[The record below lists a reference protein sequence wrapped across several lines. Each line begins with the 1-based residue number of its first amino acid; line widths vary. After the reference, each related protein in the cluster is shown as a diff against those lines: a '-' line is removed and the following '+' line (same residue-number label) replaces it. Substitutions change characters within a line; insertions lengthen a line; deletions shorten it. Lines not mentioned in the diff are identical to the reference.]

1 MLFDVTI
8 QSWVGF
14 REPSLIQDF
23 ERLQAFLSIRYAVYL
38 CTEINREIDRQFNI
52 GRYFNSEQI
61 LIRDIHYPLQ
71 MDVLNFD
78 KLGGIHILQYDKLKH
93 DRDIAYETR
102 VISDYENLY
111 QYNSVIKSILQ
122 KVNQYINNGYTILDQ
137 NSGGSYKVVI
147 NRGISGK
154 SNILKGLQSQVIS
167 KPEIYKTDDVIS
179 NNKIQIYSGNL
190 ENCKRYM
197 DYISS
202 KPVRMLLYL
211 GLISQNLNNRY
222 NWRYVPTLQSLQRAN
237 IDNINNLFNQEE
249 LKIIDEYISDFIEHK
264 TLQEKKLDKLKELYY
279 HIVKLAITF
288 ELCIEAVQEYLEHDK
303 IVEAVVM
310 SKGLYWM
317 IQQELSNKALLKG
330 IRLSKELEIYESYDI
345 LQELL
350 NTIQSRDA
358 SSTNIEYTAG
368 LYAKLLNAC
377 KLINKL

>member
-23 ERLQAFLSIRYAVYL
+23 ERMQTFLSVRYAVYL
-38 CTEINREIDRQFNI
+38 STEINGKTDKW
-52 GRYFNSEQI
+52 FNSEQI

-71 MDVLNFD
+71 NDVLDFD
-78 KLGGIHILQYDKLKH
+78 KLGGIHILQYDKLKNT
-93 DRDIAYETR
+93 RDIAYETR

-111 QYNSVIKSILQ
+111 QYNFLIESILQ
-122 KVNQYINNGYTILDQ
+122 KVNQYINNGYTVPYQ
-137 NSGGSYKVVI
+137 NRDRSYKVVI

-167 KPEIYKTDDVIS
+167 EPEIYKIDDVIS

-190 ENCKRYM
+190 EDCKRYV

-211 GLISQNLNNRY
+211 GLISQNLNNGY
-222 NWRYVPTLQSLQRAN
+222 NWRYVPTLQNLQRAN
-237 IDNINNLFNQEE
+237 IDNITKLFSQEE
-249 LKIIDEYISDFIEHK
+249 LKLIDEYISDFVEHK
-264 TLQEKKLDKLKELYY
+264 TLQDKKLDKLKELYM
-279 HIVKLAITF
+279 HMAKVVMTF
-288 ELCIEAVQEYLEHDK
+288 KPCIAAVQQYLEHEE
-303 IVEAVVM
+303 IVNAVVM
-310 SKGLYWM
+310 SAGLYCM

-330 IRLSKELEIYESYDI
+330 IRLSKELEIYESCDI

-350 NTIQSRDA
+350 NTIQDRDI
-358 SSTNIEYTAG
+358 SSTSIDDTID
-368 LYAKLLNAC
+368 LYARLLDAC
-377 KLINKL
+377 ELINKL

>member
-23 ERLQAFLSIRYAVYL
+23 ERLQTFLSIRYAVYL
-38 CTEINREIDRQFNI
+38 CTEINRNIDRQ
-52 GRYFNSEQI
+52 FNSEQI

-71 MDVLNFD
+71 NDVLNFD
-78 KLGGIHILQYDKLKH
+78 KLGGIHILQYDKLK
-93 DRDIAYETR
+93 DTSDIAYETR

-111 QYNSVIKSILQ
+111 QYNFLIKSILQ
-122 KVNQYINNGYTILDQ
+122 KVNQYINVGYTVPDQ
-137 NSGGSYKVVI
+137 NRDRSYKVVI

-190 ENCKRYM
+190 ENCKRYV

-222 NWRYVPTLQSLQRAN
+222 NWRYVPTLQNLQRAN
-237 IDNINNLFNQEE
+237 IANITSLFSQEE

-264 TLQEKKLDKLKELYY
+264 TLQEKKLDKLKELYC
-279 HIVKLAITF
+279 HIAKIVITF
-288 ELCIEAVQEYLEHDK
+288 KPCIAAVQQYLEREE
-303 IVEAVVM
+303 IVNAVVM
-310 SKGLYWM
+310 STGLYCM

-330 IRLSKELEIYESYDI
+330 IRLSKELEIYESCDI

-350 NTIQSRDA
+350 NTIQGRDA

-368 LYAKLLNAC
+368 LYARLLDAC
-377 KLINKL
+377 ELINKL

>member
-1 MLFDVTI
+1 MLCDVTI

-23 ERLQAFLSIRYAVYL
+23 ERIQTFSSIRYAVYL
-38 CTEINREIDRQFNI
+38 CTEINRKIDKW
-52 GRYFNSEQI
+52 FNSEQI

-71 MDVLNFD
+71 SDVLNFN

-93 DRDIAYETR
+93 TRDITYETR
-102 VISDYENLY
+102 VISDSENLY
-111 QYNSVIKSILQ
+111 QYNFVIKSILQ
-122 KVNQYINNGYTILDQ
+122 KVNQYINNRYTVLDQ
-137 NSGGSYKVVI
+137 NRDRSYKVVI

-167 KPEIYKTDDVIS
+167 KPEIYKTEDVIS

-190 ENCKRYM
+190 EDCKRYV

-211 GLISQNLNNRY
+211 GLISQNLNNEY
-222 NWRYVPTLQSLQRAN
+222 NWRYVPTLQSLKRAN
-237 IDNINNLFNQEE
+237 IDNINSLFSQEE
-249 LKIIDEYISDFIEHK
+249 LKIIDEYISDFLEHK
-264 TLQEKKLDKLKELYY
+264 TLQEKKLDKLKELYM
-279 HIVKLAITF
+279 HMTKVVITF
-288 ELCIEAVQEYLEHDK
+288 KPCIAAVQQYLEHEE
-303 IVEAVVM
+303 IINAVVM
-310 SKGLYWM
+310 SKGLYSV

-330 IRLSKELEIYESYDI
+330 IRLSKELENYESYAV

-350 NTIQSRDA
+350 NTIQGRDA
-358 SSTNIEYTAG
+358 NSTNIEYTAG
-368 LYAKLLNAC
+368 LYARLLDAC

>member
-23 ERLQAFLSIRYAVYL
+23 EILQTSFSIRYAVYL
-38 CTEINREIDRQFNI
+38 CTEINRKIDRRFN
-52 GRYFNSEQI
+52 GEQI
-61 LIRDIHYPLQ
+61 LIRDIHYPIQ
-71 MDVLNFD
+71 NDVLNFD
-78 KLGGIHILQYDKLKH
+78 KLGGIHILQYDKLKQG
-93 DRDIAYETR
+93 RGIAYETR

-111 QYNSVIKSILQ
+111 QYNFVIKSILQ
-122 KVNQYINNGYTILDQ
+122 KVNQYINNGYTVPNQ
-137 NSGGSYKVVI
+137 TKGGSYKVVI

-179 NNKIQIYSGNL
+179 NNKIQIYSGTL

-211 GLISQNLNNRY
+211 ELISQNLNNKY
-222 NWRYVPTLQSLQRAN
+222 NWRYVPRLQNLQRAN
-237 IDNINNLFNQEE
+237 IDNINNLFSQEE
-249 LKIIDEYISDFIEHK
+249 LKIIDKYISDFVEHK
-264 TLQEKKLDKLKELYY
+264 TLQEKKLDKLKELYM
-279 HIVKLAITF
+279 HMVRMMITF
-288 ELCIEAVQEYLEHDK
+288 KPCIEAIQEYLEREE
-303 IVEAVVM
+303 IINAVVM
-310 SKGLYWM
+310 SVGLYCM
-317 IQQELSNKALLKG
+317 IQQELSSKTLLKG

-350 NTIQSRDA
+350 NTIQGRNA
-358 SSTNIEYTAG
+358 SSTDIEYTAV

>member
-23 ERLQAFLSIRYAVYL
+23 EILQTYISIRYAVYL
-38 CTEINREIDRQFNI
+38 CTEINRKVDRQFNI
-52 GRYFNSEQI
+52 EQI
-61 LIRDIHYPLQ
+61 LIRDIHYPIQ
-71 MDVLNFD
+71 SDVLNFD

-93 DRDIAYETR
+93 DRNIAYETR
-102 VISDYENLY
+102 VISDSENLY

-122 KVNQYINNGYTILDQ
+122 KVNQYINGGYTVPDQ
-137 NSGGSYKVVI
+137 NRDRSYKVVI
-147 NRGISGK
+147 NRGIFGK

-190 ENCKRYM
+190 ENCKRYV

-222 NWRYVPTLQSLQRAN
+222 NWRYVPTLQNLQRAN
-237 IDNINNLFNQEE
+237 IDDITNMFNQEE
-249 LKIIDEYISDFIEHK
+249 LKIIDEYISDFVEHK
-264 TLQEKKLDKLKELYY
+264 TLQEKKLDKLKELYM
-279 HIVKLAITF
+279 HMVGMMITL
-288 ELCIEAVQEYLEHDK
+288 ETCIEAMQEYLEHNK

-310 SKGLYWM
+310 SKGLYSV

-330 IRLSKELEIYESYDI
+330 IRLSKELENYESYAV

-350 NTIQSRDA
+350 NTIQSRDV

>member
-23 ERLQAFLSIRYAVYL
+23 ERLQTFSSIRYAVYL
-38 CTEINREIDRQFNI
+38 CTEVNRKTDRQ
-52 GRYFNSEQI
+52 FNSEQI
-61 LIRDIHYPLQ
+61 LIRDILYPIQ
-71 MDVLNFD
+71 SDVLNFD

-93 DRDIAYETR
+93 DRGIAYETR
-102 VISDYENLY
+102 VISDSENLY
-111 QYNSVIKSILQ
+111 QYNFVIKSILQ
-122 KVNQYINNGYTILDQ
+122 KVNQYINNGYTALDQ
-137 NSGGSYKVVI
+137 NRGGSYKVVI

-167 KPEIYKTDDVIS
+167 EPEIYKINDVIS
-179 NNKIQIYSGNL
+179 NNKIQIYSGSL
-190 ENCKRYM
+190 EDCKRYM

-222 NWRYVPTLQSLQRAN
+222 NWRYIPTLQNLQRAN
-237 IDNINNLFNQEE
+237 TDNINSLFSQEE
-249 LKIIDEYISDFIEHK
+249 LKLIDEYISDFIEHK
-264 TLQEKKLDKLKELYY
+264 TLQEKKLDKLKELYM
-279 HIVKLAITF
+279 HMVGMMITL
-288 ELCIEAVQEYLEHDK
+288 ETCIEAMQEYLEHDK

-310 SKGLYWM
+310 SKGLYSV

-350 NTIQSRDA
+350 NTIQDRDV
-358 SSTNIEYTAG
+358 SSTSIEYTVD
-368 LYAKLLNAC
+368 LYARLLNAC

>member
-23 ERLQAFLSIRYAVYL
+23 ESLQTSFSIRYAVYL
-38 CTEINREIDRQFNI
+38 CTEINRKIDR
-52 GRYFNSEQI
+52 RFNSEQI

-71 MDVLNFD
+71 NDVLNFD
-78 KLGGIHILQYDKLKH
+78 KLGGIHILQYDKLKR
-93 DRDIAYETR
+93 DRNIAYETR
-102 VISDYENLY
+102 VISDSENLY

-122 KVNQYINNGYTILDQ
+122 KVNQYINGGYTVPDQ
-137 NSGGSYKVVI
+137 NRDRSYKVVI
-147 NRGISGK
+147 NRGIFGK

-190 ENCKRYM
+190 ENCKRYV

-222 NWRYVPTLQSLQRAN
+222 NWRYVPTLQNLQRAN
-237 IDNINNLFNQEE
+237 IDDINNLFSQEE

-288 ELCIEAVQEYLEHDK
+288 EPCITEVQQYLEREE
-303 IVEAVVM
+303 IINAIVM
-310 SKGLYWM
+310 SAGLYCI

-330 IRLSKELEIYESYDI
+330 IRLSKELENYESYAV

-377 KLINKL
+377 KLVNKL

>member
-23 ERLQAFLSIRYAVYL
+23 ERLQTFLSIRYAVYL
-38 CTEINREIDRQFNI
+38 CTEINRKIDRQ
-52 GRYFNSEQI
+52 FNSEQI

-71 MDVLNFD
+71 NDVLNFD

-93 DRDIAYETR
+93 SRGIAYETR

-111 QYNSVIKSILQ
+111 QYSFLIESILQ
-122 KVNQYINNGYTILDQ
+122 KVNQYINNGYTVPDQ
-137 NSGGSYKVVI
+137 NRDRSYKVVI

-167 KPEIYKTDDVIS
+167 EPEIYKIDDVIS

-190 ENCKRYM
+190 EDCKRYM

-222 NWRYVPTLQSLQRAN
+222 NWRYVPTLQNLQKAN
-237 IDNINNLFNQEE
+237 IDNITNLFSQEE
-249 LKIIDEYISDFIEHK
+249 LKLIDEYISDFIEHK
-264 TLQEKKLDKLKELYY
+264 TLQDKKLDKLKELYM
-279 HIVKLAITF
+279 HMVRMMITL
-288 ELCIEAVQEYLEHDK
+288 EPCIEAMQEYLEHDK

-310 SKGLYWM
+310 STGLYSV
-317 IQQELSNKALLKG
+317 IQQELSNKAVLKG
-330 IRLSKELEIYESYDI
+330 IRLSKELEIYESCDI

-350 NTIQSRDA
+350 NTIQDRDE
-358 SSTNIEYTAG
+358 SSTNIEYTVD
-368 LYAKLLNAC
+368 LYARLLDAC

>member
-23 ERLQAFLSIRYAVYL
+23 ERLQTFSSIRYAVYL
-38 CTEINREIDRQFNI
+38 CTEINRKTDRQ
-52 GRYFNSEQI
+52 FNSEQI
-61 LIRDIHYPLQ
+61 LIRDILYPIQ
-71 MDVLNFD
+71 SDVLNFD

-93 DRDIAYETR
+93 DRGIAYETR
-102 VISDYENLY
+102 VISDSENLY
-111 QYNSVIKSILQ
+111 QYNFVIKSILQ
-122 KVNQYINNGYTILDQ
+122 KVNQYINNGYTALDQ
-137 NSGGSYKVVI
+137 NRGGSYKVVI

-167 KPEIYKTDDVIS
+167 EPEIYKINDVIS
-179 NNKIQIYSGNL
+179 NNKIQIYSGSL
-190 ENCKRYM
+190 EDCKRYM

-222 NWRYVPTLQSLQRAN
+222 NWRYIPTLQNLQRAN
-237 IDNINNLFNQEE
+237 TDNINSLFSQEE
-249 LKIIDEYISDFIEHK
+249 LKLIDEYISDFIEHK
-264 TLQEKKLDKLKELYY
+264 TLQEKKLDKLKELYM
-279 HIVKLAITF
+279 HMVGMMITL
-288 ELCIEAVQEYLEHDK
+288 ETCIEAMQEYLEHDK

-310 SKGLYWM
+310 SKGLYSV

-350 NTIQSRDA
+350 NTIQDRDV
-358 SSTNIEYTAG
+358 SSTSIEYTVD
-368 LYAKLLNAC
+368 LYARLLNAC

>member
-23 ERLQAFLSIRYAVYL
+23 ERIQTFSSIRYAVYL
-38 CTEINREIDRQFNI
+38 CTEINREIDRQFN
-52 GRYFNSEQI
+52 SEQI

-71 MDVLNFD
+71 GDVLNFN
-78 KLGGIHILQYDKLKH
+78 KLGGLHILQYDKLKH
-93 DRDIAYETR
+93 ARGIAYETR
-102 VISDYENLY
+102 VISDSENLY
-111 QYNSVIKSILQ
+111 QYNFVIKSILQ
-122 KVNQYINNGYTILDQ
+122 KVNQYINNGYTVLDQ
-137 NSGGSYKVVI
+137 NRGGSYKVVI

-154 SNILKGLQSQVIS
+154 SNILKGLQSQVMS
-167 KPEIYKTDDVIS
+167 EPEIYKIDDVIS

-190 ENCKRYM
+190 EDCKRYM

-211 GLISQNLNNRY
+211 GLMSQNLNNKY
-222 NWRYVPTLQSLQRAN
+222 NWRYVPTLQNLQRAN
-237 IDNINNLFNQEE
+237 IDNITKLFSQEE

-264 TLQEKKLDKLKELYY
+264 TLQEKKLDKLKELYM
-279 HIVKLAITF
+279 HMVRMMIALET
-288 ELCIEAVQEYLEHDK
+288 CIEAMQEYLEHDK

-310 SKGLYWM
+310 SKGLYSVT
-317 IQQELSNKALLKG
+317 QQELSNKALLKG
-330 IRLSKELEIYESYDI
+330 IRLSKELENCESYAV

-350 NTIQSRDA
+350 NTIQGRDA
-358 SSTNIEYTAG
+358 SSTNIEYTVG
-368 LYAKLLNAC
+368 LYARLLDAC

>member
-23 ERLQAFLSIRYAVYL
+23 ERIQTFSSMRYTVYL
-38 CTEINREIDRQFNI
+38 CTEINRKTDRQFNI
-52 GRYFNSEQI
+52 DRQFNSEQI

-71 MDVLNFD
+71 CDVLNFD

-93 DRDIAYETR
+93 TRDIAYETR

-111 QYNSVIKSILQ
+111 QYSFVIKSILQ
-122 KVNQYINNGYTILDQ
+122 KVNQYINNGYTVLDQ
-137 NSGGSYKVVI
+137 NRDRSYKVVI

-167 KPEIYKTDDVIS
+167 EPEIYKINDVIS

-190 ENCKRYM
+190 EDCKRYM

-211 GLISQNLNNRY
+211 GLISQNLNNEY
-222 NWRYVPTLQSLQRAN
+222 NWRYVPTLQNLQMAN
-237 IDNINNLFNQEE
+237 IDNITKLFSQEE
-249 LKIIDEYISDFIEHK
+249 LKLIDEYISDFIEHK
-264 TLQEKKLDKLKELYY
+264 TLQEKKLDKLKELYT
-279 HIVKLAITF
+279 HMVGMMITL
-288 ELCIEAVQEYLEHDK
+288 EPCIEAMQQYLENDE
-303 IVEAVVM
+303 IVNAIVM
-310 SKGLYWM
+310 SKGLYSV

-330 IRLSKELEIYESYDI
+330 IRLSKELEIYESCDI

-350 NTIQSRDA
+350 NTIQGRDA
-358 SSTNIEYTAG
+358 SSTSIEYTVG
-368 LYAKLLNAC
+368 LYARLLDAC
-377 KLINKL
+377 ELINKL

>member
-14 REPSLIQDF
+14 RESSLIQDF
-23 ERLQAFLSIRYAVYL
+23 EKLQTFLSIRYAVYL
-38 CTEINREIDRQFNI
+38 CTEINRNIDRQFNI
-52 GRYFNSEQI
+52 EQI
-61 LIRDIHYPLQ
+61 LIRDIHYLLQ
-71 MDVLNFD
+71 NDVLNFD

-102 VISDYENLY
+102 VISDSENLY
-111 QYNSVIKSILQ
+111 QYNFVIKSILQ
-122 KVNQYINNGYTILDQ
+122 KVNQYINGGCTVLDQ
-137 NSGGSYKVVI
+137 NRDRSYKVVI

-167 KPEIYKTDDVIS
+167 KPEVYKTDDVIS

-190 ENCKRYM
+190 EDCKRYV

-222 NWRYVPTLQSLQRAN
+222 NWRYVPTLQNLQRAN
-237 IDNINNLFNQEE
+237 IVNITSLFSQEE

-264 TLQEKKLDKLKELYY
+264 TLQEKKLDKLKELYN
-279 HIVKLAITF
+279 HMVGMMITLEPCVKAL
-288 ELCIEAVQEYLEHDK
+288 QQYLEHEE
-303 IVEAVVM
+303 IVNAVVM
-310 SKGLYWM
+310 SAGLYCM

-330 IRLSKELEIYESYDI
+330 IRLSKELEIYESYTI

-350 NTIQSRDA
+350 NTIQDKDVSSA
-358 SSTNIEYTAG
+358 SIEYTVG
-368 LYAKLLNAC
+368 LYAKLLDAC
-377 KLINKL
+377 ELINKL

>member
-23 ERLQAFLSIRYAVYL
+23 ERLQTFSSIRYAVYL
-38 CTEINREIDRQFNI
+38 CTEINRKTDRQ
-52 GRYFNSEQI
+52 FNSEQI
-61 LIRDIHYPLQ
+61 LIRDILYPIQ
-71 MDVLNFD
+71 SDVLNFD

-93 DRDIAYETR
+93 DRGIAYETR
-102 VISDYENLY
+102 VISDSENLY
-111 QYNSVIKSILQ
+111 QYNFVIKSILQ
-122 KVNQYINNGYTILDQ
+122 KVNQYINNGYTALDQ
-137 NSGGSYKVVI
+137 NRGGSYKVVI

-167 KPEIYKTDDVIS
+167 EPEIYKINDVIS

-190 ENCKRYM
+190 EDCKRYV

-222 NWRYVPTLQSLQRAN
+222 NWRYIPTLQNLQRAN
-237 IDNINNLFNQEE
+237 TDNINSLFSQEE
-249 LKIIDEYISDFIEHK
+249 LKLIDEYISDFIEHK
-264 TLQEKKLDKLKELYY
+264 TLQEKKLDKLKELYM
-279 HIVKLAITF
+279 HMVGMMITL
-288 ELCIEAVQEYLEHDK
+288 ETCIEAMQEYLEHDK
-303 IVEAVVM
+303 IVDAVVM
-310 SKGLYWM
+310 SKGLYSV

-350 NTIQSRDA
+350 NTIQDRDV
-358 SSTNIEYTAG
+358 SSTSIEYTVD
-368 LYAKLLNAC
+368 LYARLLNAC

>member
-23 ERLQAFLSIRYAVYL
+23 ERLQTFSSISYAVYL
-38 CTEINREIDRQFNI
+38 CTEINRKTDRQ
-52 GRYFNSEQI
+52 FNSEQI

-71 MDVLNFD
+71 NDVLNFD
-78 KLGGIHILQYDKLKH
+78 KLGGIHILQYDKLKQG
-93 DRDIAYETR
+93 RDIAYETR
-102 VISDYENLY
+102 VISDSENLY
-111 QYNSVIKSILQ
+111 QYNFVIKSILQ
-122 KVNQYINNGYTILDQ
+122 KVNQYINDGNTVPNQ
-137 NSGGSYKVVI
+137 NKGGSYKVVI

-167 KPEIYKTDDVIS
+167 KPEIYKIDDVIS

-190 ENCKRYM
+190 EDCKRYV

-222 NWRYVPTLQSLQRAN
+222 NWRYIPTLQNLQRAN
-237 IDNINNLFNQEE
+237 TDNINSLFSQEE
-249 LKIIDEYISDFIEHK
+249 LKLIDEYISDFIEHK
-264 TLQEKKLDKLKELYY
+264 TLQEKKLDKLKELYM
-279 HIVKLAITF
+279 HMVGMMITL
-288 ELCIEAVQEYLEHDK
+288 ETCIEAMQEYLEHDK
-303 IVEAVVM
+303 IVDAVVM
-310 SKGLYWM
+310 SKGLYSV

-350 NTIQSRDA
+350 NTIQDRDV
-358 SSTNIEYTAG
+358 SSTSIEYTVD
-368 LYAKLLNAC
+368 LYARLLNAC

>member
-23 ERLQAFLSIRYAVYL
+23 ERLQTFSSIRYAVYL
-38 CTEINREIDRQFNI
+38 CTEINRKPD
-52 GRYFNSEQI
+52 RYFNSEQI

-71 MDVLNFD
+71 NDVLNFD
-78 KLGGIHILQYDKLKH
+78 KLGGIHILQYDKLKNA
-93 DRDIAYETR
+93 RGIAYETR

-111 QYNSVIKSILQ
+111 QYNFLIKSILQ
-122 KVNQYINNGYTILDQ
+122 KVNQYINNGGTVLDQ
-137 NSGGSYKVVI
+137 NRDRSYKVVI
-147 NRGISGK
+147 NRGIFGK

-190 ENCKRYM
+190 EDCKRYM

-211 GLISQNLNNRY
+211 GLTSQNLNNKY

-237 IDNINNLFNQEE
+237 IDNITKLFNQEE
-249 LKIIDEYISDFIEHK
+249 LKIIDEYISDFVEHK
-264 TLQEKKLDKLKELYY
+264 TLQEKKLDKLKELYM
-279 HIVKLAITF
+279 HMTKIVITF
-288 ELCIEAVQEYLEHDK
+288 KPCIAAVQQYLEHEE
-303 IVEAVVM
+303 IVNAVVM
-310 SKGLYWM
+310 SAGLYCM

-350 NTIQSRDA
+350 NTIQGRDA
-358 SSTNIEYTAG
+358 SSASIEHTID
-368 LYAKLLNAC
+368 LYARLLDAC

>member
-14 REPSLIQDF
+14 RESSLIQDF
-23 ERLQAFLSIRYAVYL
+23 EKLQTFLSIRYAVYL
-38 CTEINREIDRQFNI
+38 CTEINRNIDRQFNI
-52 GRYFNSEQI
+52 EQI

-71 MDVLNFD
+71 NDVLNFD

-102 VISDYENLY
+102 VISDYENVY
-111 QYNSVIKSILQ
+111 QYNFVIKSILQ
-122 KVNQYINNGYTILDQ
+122 KVNQYLNDGNTVLNQ
-137 NSGGSYKVVI
+137 NRDRSYKVVI

-167 KPEIYKTDDVIS
+167 EPEIYKTDDVIS
-179 NNKIQIYSGNL
+179 NNKIVIYSGSL

-211 GLISQNLNNRY
+211 GLISQNLNNKY
-222 NWRYVPTLQSLQRAN
+222 NWRYVPTLQNLQKAN
-237 IDNINNLFNQEE
+237 IDNINNLFSQEE
-249 LKIIDEYISDFIEHK
+249 LKIIDEYISDFVEHK

-279 HIVKLAITF
+279 HIAKVVITF
-288 ELCIEAVQEYLEHDK
+288 KPCIAAVQQYLEHEE
-303 IVEAVVM
+303 IVNALVM
-310 SKGLYWM
+310 CAGLYCM

-330 IRLSKELEIYESYDI
+330 IRLSKELEIYESYTI

-350 NTIQSRDA
+350 NTIQDRDISNA
-358 SSTNIEYTAG
+358 SIEYIVD
-368 LYAKLLNAC
+368 LYAKLLDAC
-377 KLINKL
+377 ELMNKL

>member
-23 ERLQAFLSIRYAVYL
+23 ERIQTFSSIRYAVYL
-38 CTEINREIDRQFNI
+38 CPEINRKIDKW
-52 GRYFNSEQI
+52 FNSEQI

-71 MDVLNFD
+71 NDVLNFD
-78 KLGGIHILQYDKLKH
+78 KLGGIHILQYDKLKQG
-93 DRDIAYETR
+93 RNIAYETR

-111 QYNSVIKSILQ
+111 QYNFLIKSILQ
-122 KVNQYINNGYTILDQ
+122 KVNQYINGGNTVPDQ
-137 NSGGSYKVVI
+137 NRDRSYKVVI

-167 KPEIYKTDDVIS
+167 EPEIYKIDDVIS

-190 ENCKRYM
+190 EDCKRYV

-211 GLISQNLNNRY
+211 GLISQNLNNEY
-222 NWRYVPTLQSLQRAN
+222 NWRYVPTLQNIQRAN
-237 IDNINNLFNQEE
+237 IDNINNLFSQEE
-249 LKIIDEYISDFIEHK
+249 LKIIDEYISDFLEHK
-264 TLQEKKLDKLKELYY
+264 TLQEKKLDKLKELYM
-279 HIVKLAITF
+279 HMVRMMITL
-288 ELCIEAVQEYLEHDK
+288 ETCIEAMQEYLEHDK

-310 SKGLYWM
+310 SKGLYTV

-330 IRLSKELEIYESYDI
+330 IRLSKELGIYESYAV

-350 NTIQSRDA
+350 NTIQGRDV
-358 SSTNIEYTAG
+358 SSANIEYTAG
-368 LYAKLLNAC
+368 LYARLLNAC

>member
-23 ERLQAFLSIRYAVYL
+23 ERLQTFLSIRYAVYL
-38 CTEINREIDRQFNI
+38 CTEINRNIDRQ
-52 GRYFNSEQI
+52 FNSEQI
-61 LIRDIHYPLQ
+61 LIKDIHYPLQ
-71 MDVLNFD
+71 NDVLNFD

-102 VISDYENLY
+102 VISDSENLY
-111 QYNSVIKSILQ
+111 QYNFVIKSILQ
-122 KVNQYINNGYTILDQ
+122 KANQCINNGYAVLDQ
-137 NSGGSYKVVI
+137 NRDRSYKVVI

-179 NNKIQIYSGNL
+179 NNKIQVYSGNL
-190 ENCKRYM
+190 EDCKRYM

-202 KPVRMLLYL
+202 KPIRMLLYL
-211 GLISQNLNNRY
+211 GLISQNLNNKY
-222 NWRYVPTLQSLQRAN
+222 NWRYVPTLQNLQRAD
-237 IDNINNLFNQEE
+237 IDDINNLFSQEE

-279 HIVKLAITF
+279 HMAKVAITF
-288 ELCIEAVQEYLEHDK
+288 KPCIAAVQQYLEREE
-303 IVEAVVM
+303 IVNAVVM
-310 SKGLYWM
+310 SKGLYSV

-350 NTIQSRDA
+350 NTIQGKDVNSA
-358 SSTNIEYTAG
+358 SIEYTID

>member
-23 ERLQAFLSIRYAVYL
+23 ETLQTFSSIRYAVYL
-38 CTEINREIDRQFNI
+38 CPEINRKIDKR
-52 GRYFNSEQI
+52 FNSEQI

-71 MDVLNFD
+71 NDVLNFD

-93 DRDIAYETR
+93 DSGIAYETR
-102 VISDYENLY
+102 IISDYENLY
-111 QYNSVIKSILQ
+111 QYNFVIKSILQ
-122 KVNQYINNGYTILDQ
+122 KVNQYINDGNTVLNQ
-137 NSGGSYKVVI
+137 SRGGSYKVVI
-147 NRGISGK
+147 NRGIYGK

-190 ENCKRYM
+190 DDCKRYR

-211 GLISQNLNNRY
+211 GLISQSLNNKY
-222 NWRYVPTLQSLQRAN
+222 NWRYVPTLQNLQRAN
-237 IDNINNLFNQEE
+237 IDNINNMNNMFSYEE
-249 LKIIDEYISDFIEHK
+249 LKLMNEYISDFIEHK
-264 TLQEKKLDKLKELYY
+264 TLQEKKLDKLKELYM
-279 HIVKLAITF
+279 HMVGMMITL
-288 ELCIEAVQEYLEHDK
+288 ETCVEAMQEYLEHDK

-310 SKGLYWM
+310 SKGLYCI
-317 IQQELSNKALLKG
+317 IQQELSSKALLKG
-330 IRLSKELEIYESYDI
+330 IRLSKELEIYESYTI

-350 NTIQSRDA
+350 NTIQGRDVNSA
-358 SSTNIEYTAG
+358 SIEYTID
-368 LYAKLLNAC
+368 LYARLLNAC

>member
-23 ERLQAFLSIRYAVYL
+23 ERLQTFLSIRYTVYL
-38 CTEINREIDRQFNI
+38 CTEINRNIDRQFN
-52 GRYFNSEQI
+52 NEQI

-71 MDVLNFD
+71 NDVLNFD

-111 QYNSVIKSILQ
+111 QYNFLIKSILQ
-122 KVNQYINNGYTILDQ
+122 KVNQYINGGNTVPDQ
-137 NSGGSYKVVI
+137 NKDRSYKVVI

-167 KPEIYKTDDVIS
+167 EPEIYKIDDVIS

-190 ENCKRYM
+190 EDCKRYM

-211 GLISQNLNNRY
+211 GLISQNLNNKY
-222 NWRYVPTLQSLQRAN
+222 NWRYVPTLQSLKRAN
-237 IDNINNLFNQEE
+237 IDNITKLFSQEE
-249 LKIIDEYISDFIEHK
+249 LKLIDEYISDFIEHK
-264 TLQEKKLDKLKELYY
+264 TLQEKKLDKLKELYM
-279 HIVKLAITF
+279 HIAKIVITF
-288 ELCIEAVQEYLEHDK
+288 GPCITEVQQYLENDE
-303 IVEAVVM
+303 IVNAVVM
-310 SKGLYWM
+310 SKGLYCM
-317 IQQELSNKALLKG
+317 IQQELSSKTLLKG
-330 IRLSKELEIYESYDI
+330 IRLSKELEIYESCDI

-350 NTIQSRDA
+350 NTIQGRDV

-368 LYAKLLNAC
+368 LYARLLNAC

>member
-23 ERLQAFLSIRYAVYL
+23 KTLQTSFSIRYAVYL
-38 CTEINREIDRQFNI
+38 CTEINRETDRWFD
-52 GRYFNSEQI
+52 SEQI

-71 MDVLNFD
+71 SDVLNFD

-93 DRDIAYETR
+93 NRDIAYETR
-102 VISDYENLY
+102 VISDSENLY
-111 QYNSVIKSILQ
+111 QYNFVIKSILQ
-122 KVNQYINNGYTILDQ
+122 KVNQYINGGYTVPDQ
-137 NSGGSYKVVI
+137 NRDRSYKVVI

-154 SNILKGLQSQVIS
+154 SNIIKGLQSQVIS

-190 ENCKRYM
+190 EDCKRYV

-222 NWRYVPTLQSLQRAN
+222 NWRYVPTLQNLQRAN
-237 IDNINNLFNQEE
+237 IDNINKLFSQEE
-249 LKIIDEYISDFIEHK
+249 LKIIDEYISDFVEHK
-264 TLQEKKLDKLKELYY
+264 TLQEKKLDKLKELYC
-279 HIVKLAITF
+279 HIVKVAITF
-288 ELCIEAVQEYLEHDK
+288 EPCITEVQQYLEREE
-303 IVEAVVM
+303 IVNAVAM
-310 SKGLYWM
+310 SAGLYYM
-317 IQQELSNKALLKG
+317 IQQELSSKALLKG
-330 IRLSKELEIYESYDI
+330 IRISKELEIYESQTI

-350 NTIQSRDA
+350 NTIQGRDL
-358 SSTNIEYTAG
+358 SSTSIDDTIG
-368 LYAKLLNAC
+368 LYARLLDAC
-377 KLINKL
+377 ELINKL

>member
-23 ERLQAFLSIRYAVYL
+23 ERIQTFSSIRYAVYL
-38 CTEINREIDRQFNI
+38 CPEINRNIDRRFD
-52 GRYFNSEQI
+52 SEQI
-61 LIRDIHYPLQ
+61 LIKDIHYPLQ
-71 MDVLNFD
+71 SDVLNFD
-78 KLGGIHILQYDKLKH
+78 KLGGIHILQYDKLKQG
-93 DRDIAYETR
+93 RNIAYETR
-102 VISDYENLY
+102 VISDSENLY
-111 QYNSVIKSILQ
+111 QYNFLIKSILQ
-122 KVNQYINNGYTILDQ
+122 KVNQYINGGNTVPDQ
-137 NSGGSYKVVI
+137 NRDRSYKVVI

-167 KPEIYKTDDVIS
+167 EPEIYKIDDVIS

-190 ENCKRYM
+190 EDCKRYM

-202 KPVRMLLYL
+202 KPVRILLYL

-222 NWRYVPTLQSLQRAN
+222 NWRYVPTLQSLKRAN
-237 IDNINNLFNQEE
+237 IDNINSLFSQEE

-264 TLQEKKLDKLKELYY
+264 TLQEKKIDKLKELYM
-279 HIVKLAITF
+279 HMVRMMITL
-288 ELCIEAVQEYLEHDK
+288 ETCIEAMQEYLEHDK

-310 SKGLYWM
+310 SKGLYSV

-330 IRLSKELEIYESYDI
+330 IRLSKELENYESYAV

-350 NTIQSRDA
+350 NTIQGRDA
-358 SSTNIEYTAG
+358 SSTDIEYTVD
-368 LYAKLLNAC
+368 LYARLLAAC

>member
-23 ERLQAFLSIRYAVYL
+23 ERLQTFSSIRYAVYL
-38 CTEINREIDRQFNI
+38 CTEVNRKTDRQ
-52 GRYFNSEQI
+52 FNSEQI
-61 LIRDIHYPLQ
+61 LIRDILYPIQ
-71 MDVLNFD
+71 SDVLNFD

-93 DRDIAYETR
+93 DRGIAYETR
-102 VISDYENLY
+102 VISDSENLY
-111 QYNSVIKSILQ
+111 QYNFVIKSILQ
-122 KVNQYINNGYTILDQ
+122 KVNQYINNGYTALDQ
-137 NSGGSYKVVI
+137 NRGGSYKVVI

-167 KPEIYKTDDVIS
+167 EPEIYKINDVIS
-179 NNKIQIYSGNL
+179 NNKIQIYSGSL
-190 ENCKRYM
+190 EDCKRYM

-222 NWRYVPTLQSLQRAN
+222 NWRYIPTLQNLQRAN
-237 IDNINNLFNQEE
+237 TDNINSLFSQEE
-249 LKIIDEYISDFIEHK
+249 LKLIDEYISDFIEHK
-264 TLQEKKLDKLKELYY
+264 TLQEKKLDKLKELYL
-279 HIVKLAITF
+279 HMVGMMITL
-288 ELCIEAVQEYLEHDK
+288 ETCIEAMQEYLEHDK

-310 SKGLYWM
+310 SKGLYSV

-350 NTIQSRDA
+350 NTIQDRDV
-358 SSTNIEYTAG
+358 SSTSIEYTVD
-368 LYAKLLNAC
+368 LYARLLNAC

>member
-23 ERLQAFLSIRYAVYL
+23 ERLQTFLSIRYAVYL
-38 CTEINREIDRQFNI
+38 CTEINRNIDRQ
-52 GRYFNSEQI
+52 FNSEQI
-61 LIRDIHYPLQ
+61 LIKDIHYPLQ
-71 MDVLNFD
+71 NDVLNFD

-93 DRDIAYETR
+93 DRNIAYETR
-102 VISDYENLY
+102 VISDSENLY

-122 KVNQYINNGYTILDQ
+122 KVNQYINGGYTVLNQDRDR
-137 NSGGSYKVVI
+137 SYKVVI

-167 KPEIYKTDDVIS
+167 KPEIYKIDDVIS

-211 GLISQNLNNRY
+211 GLISQNLNNEY
-222 NWRYVPTLQSLQRAN
+222 NWRYVPRLQNLGRAS
-237 IDNINNLFNQEE
+237 IDNINNLFSQEE
-249 LKIIDEYISDFIEHK
+249 LKVIDEYILDFIEHK

-279 HIVKLAITF
+279 HMAKVAITF
-288 ELCIEAVQEYLEHDK
+288 KPCIAAVQQYLEREE
-303 IVEAVVM
+303 IVNAVVM
-310 SKGLYWM
+310 SAGLYYM

-330 IRLSKELEIYESYDI
+330 IRLSKELEIYESYTI

-350 NTIQSRDA
+350 NTIQGRDL
-358 SSTNIEYTAG
+358 SSTSIEDTVG
-368 LYAKLLNAC
+368 LYARLLDACELISKL
-377 KLINKL
+377 